1 MKRFSFMLVVLL
13 FLALVTKAPAFAP
26 DTSLSDSDASFIG
39 EQAYSLAGVAVASSG
54 DVNGDGYED
63 ILIGASGYRHR
74 STQTGKAYLGQVY
87 RLAHGYRSLDG

>member
-13 FLALVTKAPAFAP
+13 FLALGTKAPAFAP